1 MRIVPIPCLSDN
13 YAYLLVC
20 RETKE
25 AAIIDV
31 SEAGPVLGAIDQG
44 AGTQDSRRDL
54 STVLHSNRED
64 VRIVAIL
71 STHHHHD
78 HVGGNEEVRSKL
90 GIDRVY
96 GHGSDRGRI
105 PGQTQY
111 LQEGDTFEIGRLEIR
126 ALHVPGHTLGAVA
139 YVVTHEPDDPVVFT
153 GDTLFVGG
161 CGRLFEGD
169 PPMMHASLSKLAALD
184 PRTKV
189 YCGHEYTESNLRF
202 AAHVEPSNGAIV
214 QARAKVA
221 QLRKDGR
228 PSVPSTIGEELSF
241 NPFLRTQS
249 PEIRETLGISKDA
262 SAADALGAIR
272 KAKDA
277 FKIGA

>member
-1 MRIVPIPCLSDN
+1 MRIVTIPCLSDN

-25 AAIIDV
+25 AAIVDV
-31 SEAGPVLGAIDQG
+31 SEAGPVLEAIDRG
-44 AGTQDSRRDL
+44 AGTQDSRRDV
-54 STVLHSNRED
+54 SVRTAHRED

-96 GHGSDRGRI
+96 GHASDRGRI

-111 LQEGDTFEIGRLEIR
+111 LQENDMFEIGHLSVR
-126 ALHVPGHTLGAVA
+126 ALHIPGHTRGAVA
-139 YVVTHEPDDPVVFT
+139 YVVTHEHDDPIVFT

-184 PRTKV
+184 PRTKI
-189 YCGHEYTESNLRF
+189 YAGHEYTESNLRF
-202 AAHVEPSNGAIV
+202 AAHVEPSNAAV
-214 QARAKVA
+214 VNARARAA
-221 QLRKDGR
+221 QLRKEGR
-228 PSVPSTIGEELSF
+228 ATMGTTIAEELAY
-241 NPFLRTQS
+241 NPFLRTS
-249 PEIRETLGISKDA
+249 APEIRKTLGI
-262 SAADALGAIR
+262 AADASPSDAFGAIR
-272 KAKDA
+272 KAKDE
-277 FKIGA
+277 FKVGA

>member
-1 MRIVPIPCLSDN
+1 MRIVPISCLADN

-31 SEAGPVLGAIDQG
+31 SEARPVLAAIEQG
-44 AGTQDSRRDL
+44 AGTHDSRRDL
-54 STVLHSNRED
+54 AALVHQSRED

-96 GHGSDRGRI
+96 GHASDRGRI

-111 LQEGDTFEIGRLEIR
+111 LQDDDTFEVGQLEIR
-126 ALHVPGHTLGAVA
+126 ALQVPGHTMGALA
-139 YVVTHEPDDPVVFT
+139 YVVTEESAEPAVFT

-161 CGRLFEGD
+161 CGRLLEGD
-169 PPMMHASLSKLAALD
+169 PPTMLASLSKLGSLD
-184 PRTKV
+184 PRTRV
-189 YCGHEYTESNLRF
+189 FCGHEYTEANLRF
-202 AAHVEPSNGAIV
+202 AAHVEPSNPAV
-214 QARAKVA
+214 EQARLATA
-221 QLRKDGR
+221 HLRKDGH
-228 PSVPSTIGEELSF
+228 PTMGATIGDELSY
-241 NPFLRTQS
+241 NPFLRTS
-249 PEIRETLGISKDA
+249 SAEIRKTLGIAGGASDVDA
-262 SAADALGAIR
+262 FAAIR
-272 KAKDA
+272 RAKDT
-277 FKIGA
+277 FKA

>member
-1 MRIVPIPCLSDN
+1 MAAMRIVTIPCRSDN

-25 AAIIDV
+25 AAIVDV
-31 SEAGPVLGAIDQG
+31 SEAGPVLAAIDQG

-54 STVLHSNRED
+54 SALLNHNRED

-71 STHHHHD
+71 STHHHGD
-78 HVGGNEEVRSKL
+78 HVDGNEEVRSKL

-96 GHGSDRGRI
+96 GHASDRGRI

-111 LQEGDTFEIGRLEIR
+111 LQENETFEIGRLSIR
-126 ALHVPGHTLGAVA
+126 VLHIPGHTLGAVA
-139 YVVTHEPDDPVVFT
+139 YVVTHEPDEPVVFT
-153 GDTLFVGG
+153 GDTLFTAG

-202 AAHVEPSNGAIV
+202 AAHVEPSNAAIA
-214 QARAKVA
+214 QARARA
-221 QLRKDGR
+221 ADLRKDGL
-228 PSVPSTIGEELSF
+228 PTMGTTIADELSY

-249 PEIRETLGISKDA
+249 PEIRKTLGIPDNA
-262 SAADALGAIR
+262 SAAEALGAIR
-272 KAKDA
+272 KAKDT
-277 FKIGA
+277 FK

>member
-1 MRIVPIPCLSDN
+1 MRIVPSPCLSDN

-25 AAIIDV
+25 AAIVDV
-31 SEAGPVLGAIDQG
+31 SEADPVLRAIDQG

-54 STVLHSNRED
+54 STLLTSNRED
-64 VRIVAIL
+64 VRIVGIL

-78 HVGGNEEVRSKL
+78 HVGGNEEVKSKL

-96 GHGSDRGRI
+96 GYASDRGRI

-111 LQEGDTFEIGRLEIR
+111 LQENDTFEIGRLSVR
-126 ALHVPGHTLGAVA
+126 AIHIPGHTLGAVA

-184 PRTKV
+184 PRTRV

-202 AAHVEPSNGAIV
+202 AAHVEPSNAAIAGARSK
-214 QARAKVA
+214 AA
-221 QLRKDGR
+221 QLRKENR
-228 PSVPSTIGEELSF
+228 PTVPSTIGDELSY
-241 NPFLRTQS
+241 NPFLRTGS
-249 PEIRETLGISKDA
+249 AEIRSKLGIPESA
-262 SAADALGAIR
+262 PAADALGAIR
-272 KAKDA
+272 KAKDE

>member
-25 AAIIDV
+25 AAIIDA
-31 SEAGPVLGAIDQG
+31 SEAGPILGAIEQG

-54 STVLHSNRED
+54 GALLNHNRED

-96 GHGSDRGRI
+96 GHATDRGRI

-111 LQEGDTFEIGRLEIR
+111 LQEHETFAIGRLQVR
-126 ALHVPGHTLGAVA
+126 ALHIPGHTLGAVA
-139 YVVTHEPDDPVVFT
+139 YVVSHEPDDPVVFT

-161 CGRLFEGD
+161 CGRIFEGD
-169 PPMMHASLSKLAALD
+169 AAMMHASLAKLAALD
-184 PRTKV
+184 ARTRV

-202 AAHVEPSNGAIV
+202 AAHVEPSNVAIA
-214 QARAKVA
+214 QSRAKA
-221 QLRKDGR
+221 AELRKAGR
-228 PSVPSTIGEELSF
+228 PSVPSTIRDELAT
-241 NPFLRTQS
+241 NPFLRTSS
-249 PEIRETLGISKDA
+249 PEIRASLGI
-262 SAADALGAIR
+262 AADATPEVALGIVR
-272 KAKDA
+272 KAKDE